1 MGENMGVIPV
11 DSSDFPEITETV
23 SDVTKELTVTETDNI
38 TVQAEDCINVG
49 VNCLEEAEGDIVC
62 TEEKRK
68 KRHRIRKRKPKNK
81 NDTGSESTAA
91 GDEKETTS
99 NIQCVCEHVRAIQ
112 LQEGGVSM
120 CNVSMSTI
128 FHSEP
133 VDEQATKPEILQ
145 HSHTSSKTK
154 VPEKSKKRVKKSSK
168 KNVAQR
174 QLSESVVSDKCTG
187 GNRQES
193 VAVKDAQVESKRL
206 SGHNGN
212 PRKSTNKAQGFE
224 KYLPQREIE
233 EGLQNGTLIKGI
245 IRINQ
250 RNYKESYISNPD
262 GQMDILISGVQKR
275 NRALEGDEVVVKLE
289 QSSEW
294 KLQSNGCY
302 QKTGKVV
309 FISVRNHLKVA
320 VGTLKKMSD
329 ENSHFALFSPRDA
342 RIPRMKIPLYECP
355 LEFLVD
361 PEKFKNVIILAKMVE
376 WSNVNYALG
385 EIIELVGEVGNKEA
399 ETTGI
404 LLEHGLDV
412 TPYSDD
418 MKGYFPQAPY
428 HISEEEI
435 QKRVDLRKECIFTI
449 DPKTAKDLDDAVSCN
464 LLENGNF
471 EIGVHISDVT
481 HFLTAETPL
490 DDIVSKKATSVY
502 LVDAVHHMLPKEL
515 CMLCSLLPGEDKLTY
530 SVIWEMTPNA
540 EILSQRLTR
549 SVINSCSQLAYE
561 HVQAMIENPDKQWTK
576 EDLPP
581 LAGGFEPKDILSR
594 VLWLHKL
601 ALILRKR
608 RFDGGALKIDQT
620 KVFFSLDELGLPV
633 AYNCYVQNDSHRLI
647 EEFMLL
653 ANMCVARQLHTDHP
667 ELAFLRCHPGP
678 VTLMLSKVKATFEKR
693 GIHLDVSSAGALQ
706 TSMWRYSGD
715 DFVSRARMMVI
726 SSLCARA
733 MSRAK
738 YFCSGFVQDED
749 DYNHYAL
756 NVARYT
762 HFTSPI
768 RRYAD
773 VMVHRLLGA
782 SLGYHD
788 TPKWTK
794 EFVQRIALNCNNKKY
809 AAKLAGEESVKLF
822 LYLYLKINGPLEDDA
837 VVIDVKD
844 HSFDAVVCSN
854 GLTQRVYVDK
864 LDADVEFESQKD
876 FSFLKIAWK
885 SSKNLNNIFCQVIE
899 IFSLV
904 RVRLTAAEEQTK
916 ILAELID
923 PQNANT
929 NNVSNID
936 GCLT

>member
-1 MGENMGVIPV
+1 MGEDMGVIPVDTSDFPEITETVSDVMKELTVTETDNITVQAEDLINVGVSCLEEAEGDIVCTEEKRKKRHRIRKRKPKNKTDTGSESKTVNVMGENMGVIPV
-11 DSSDFPEITETV
+11 DSRDFPEITETV

-38 TVQAEDCINVG
+38 TVQAEDLINVG
-49 VNCLEEAEGDIVC
+49 VSCLEEAEGDIVC

-81 NDTGSESTAA
+81 TDTGSES
-91 GDEKETTS
+91 
-99 NIQCVCEHVRAIQ
+99 
-112 LQEGGVSM
+112 
-120 CNVSMSTI
+120 
-128 FHSEP
+128 
-133 VDEQATKPEILQ
+133 
-145 HSHTSSKTK
+145 
-154 VPEKSKKRVKKSSK
+154 
-168 KNVAQR
+168 
-174 QLSESVVSDKCTG
+174 
-187 GNRQES
+187 
-193 VAVKDAQVESKRL
+193 
-206 SGHNGN
+206 GHNGS
-212 PRKSTNKAQGFE
+212 PRKTTNKAQGFE

-262 GQMDILISGVQKR
+262 GQMDIFISGVQKR

-320 VGTLKKMSD
+320 VGTLKKMGD
-329 ENSHFALFSPRDA
+329 ENSHCALFSPRDA
-342 RIPRMKIPLYECP
+342 RIPRMKIPLYGCP
-355 LEFLVD
+355 LEFLVY
-361 PEKFKNVIILAKMVE
+361 PEKFKNIIILAKMVE

-385 EIIELVGEVGNKEA
+385 EIIQLVGEVGNKEA

-449 DPKTAKDLDDAVSCN
+449 DPKTAKDLDDAVSCK

-540 EILSQRLTR
+540 EILSQHLTR

-653 ANMCVARQLHTDHP
+653 ANMCVARQLHIDHP
-667 ELAFLRCHPGP
+667 QLAFLRCHPGP

-904 RVRLTAAEEQTK
+904 RVRLTAAKEQTK

-929 NNVSNID
+929 NNVSNVD